1 MQEWIRPRIGLG
13 RKEALTQARR
23 LLRRERLYHI
33 DMPRSV
39 VNMDAD
45 PIALFLD
52 ELEMGTLLQ
61 VRPILHIELDL
72 LELSHDQFSFACIH
86 FNHHHPSKPSFNL
99 TQQGTQPQLLAIIGD
114 IDSHTNLFPW
124 FNLTIHLQNT
134 RLECCLVPIEEH

>member
-33 DMPRSV
+33 DMPRSI

-52 ELEMGTLLQ
+52 ELEMGALLQ

-72 LELSHDQFSFACIH
+72 LELSHDQLSFIRIH
-86 FNHHHPSKPSFNL
+86 FNHHHPSYSAKEVLMPSFFAYFCFDSMKLSEINCPFY
-99 TQQGTQPQLLAIIGD
+99 GT
-114 IDSHTNLFPW
+114 
-124 FNLTIHLQNT
+124 
-134 RLECCLVPIEEH
+134 

>member
-23 LLRRERLYHI
+23 LLRLERLYHI

-52 ELEMGTLLQ
+52 ELEMSALLQ

-72 LELSHDQFSFACIH
+72 LELSHDQLSFIRIH
-86 FNHHHPSKPSFNL
+86 FTIIIPPNRASI
-99 TQQGTQPQLLAIIGD
+99 LLNET
-114 IDSHTNLFPW
+114 SERNYS
-124 FNLTIHLQNT
+124 
-134 RLECCLVPIEEH
+134 RLSAT